1 MGATTIEVQGEGP
14 TMKDAF
20 DILKTEALA
29 EHGSSDDNGTISTID
44 YWQDKTQAFKA
55 SGESLE
61 EYFDGVLG
69 NVSTGEALGVCLR
82 EPVGEKPGLYAFAGW
97 AHE

>member
-1 MGATTIEVQGEGP
+1 MGGITIEVQGEGP

-20 DILKTEALA
+20 LTLKKEAL
-29 EHGSSDDNGTISTID
+29 EEYGSDESNGTISTID
-44 YWQDKTQAFKA
+44 YWQDKTPAFKA
-55 SGESLE
+55 SGLALE
-61 EYFDGVLG
+61 EYFDGVLMDVG
-69 NVSTGEALGVCLR
+69 TGEALGVCLR